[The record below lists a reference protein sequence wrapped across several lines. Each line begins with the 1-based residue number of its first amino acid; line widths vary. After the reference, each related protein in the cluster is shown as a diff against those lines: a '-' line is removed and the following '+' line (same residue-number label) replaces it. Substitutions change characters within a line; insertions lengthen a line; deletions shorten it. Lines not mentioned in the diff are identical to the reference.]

1 MELMKQF
8 EKTLQGNRITDGFK
22 DIKAAEEGVQKL
34 TGTTAA
40 YNKAKERET
49 KLTERLAIAQ
59 TRQAKTNARISVQI
73 SEQNKLNKQAAK
85 EQLGLVNAYD
95 KLNNELKEARK
106 EYKNLAAAEKA
117 NTREGEALLANI
129 TRLDKK
135 LKDIDNT
142 VGQNFRSVGNYSDA
156 LKDLNAKVD
165 SSIKKFGQ
173 QVLAIAGV
181 GIGLN
186 ELTGIVSTQGN
197 LQQSINTLFEGTPEQ
212 AEEVQT
218 RITALGDT
226 FNKDYNEIL
235 FAANAASKEFGITL
249 PAALD
254 LIDQGFTKG
263 ADVRGQFLDQLEEYS
278 TQFVNVG
285 LNAEEAI
292 AVITQ
297 SQQAGVFSD
306 KGVDLIKEAGIRL
319 SEMPKATQDALKAID
334 ISASGIQ
341 ERIQSGTSTL
351 FEEVQAI
358 SNRLSQLPPQSVEVG
373 QALADIFG
381 GPGEDAKGFVLTLG
395 TVETNLGLLE
405 DKTTEYT
412 KAQRAWSETLAEIK
426 VSISKGLAPVLGF
439 LAKNFDTILSV
450 VVSLGAA
457 FLTYKTA
464 IIATNLTTKVFSATT
479 KAAAAAQWLLQGGVK
494 GVTAA
499 IKTLDKTTKA
509 SILGALAGIA
519 VGAADA
525 FGLFGDEVEDTG
537 KSLSAVERITREA
550 NASFAEE
557 EAKLNSLFGQ
567 LKKTNAGTEE
577 REQLINRI
585 NNTYGTTL
593 QNLSD
598 EAAFAAQVG
607 EAYKE
612 VTNQLR
618 RKALLQAREGE
629 LIPLYQRQAEQLD
642 RVNKEQERLDD
653 LLNGRDISMIIDAEE
668 FRQVD
673 AIQTNLRVLNTTLNQ
688 TNKEIDDVIQST
700 NEQIKAY
707 GQVGA
712 AAQNASGGVTRGAAK
727 LAEQEQKQLTRL
739 QQLQKQLKENQQE
752 REKILKTEQ
761 DASSETFK
769 NLEKEDKELRNQI
782 EVLKEILDLKKREQE
797 AEREAEKLRQ
807 DQERL
812 RKAQQEDRLND
823 AIAFRK
829 EIEQNLGDSISQVEV
844 EDFEKALE
852 EEFEIRKD
860 AVEKQ
865 SEFILENAELTAE
878 ERLAI
883 EQETNNKLEQL
894 DRQREDQLGDFYE
907 RVIDQ
912 NKSAAEEVT
921 ENTQTLA
928 ESLSEFTSEVS
939 DLVEEVLDNSF
950 ERAQRAIDRDSEAVQ
965 NRIDQLRADARS
977 GEIDNEEALVAEE
990 RKREELERKRLE
1002 QEKRRAEIQLILA
1015 GLKSFNESIDGGTS
1029 PTGALAQ
1036 TGATITAL
1044 LSLLDVAAFEHG
1056 GDIPGGEQLIRVNEK
1071 GPEFVAHAKATAKY
1085 GPELR
1090 AMNAGTFN
1098 PLDHVDDSTLQN
1110 LAHNPW
1116 LMTPANIVKED
1127 NNQKVVNAISE
1138 MQSDLK
1144 DTILSRPAYM
1154 GEFYDKQTGYT
1165 IHQYDKDGTTHRV
1178 HTRNPRD
1185 RYYANKA
1192 LTDKLRKTGI

>member
-1 MELMKQF
+1 MSEKIGASDLWKEDLFKGQIESGEDYIKLLDKLLEKNKEILDSSKALMKQF

-381 GPGEDAKGFVLTLG
+381 GPGEDAKGFVLALG

-525 FGLFGDEVEDTG
+525 FGL
-537 KSLSAVERITREA
+537 S
-550 NASFAEE
+550 
-557 EAKLNSLFGQ
+557 
-567 LKKTNAGTEE
+567 LKKK
-577 REQLINRI
+577 
-585 NNTYGTTL
+585 
-593 QNLSD
+593 QN
-598 EAAFAAQVG
+598 
-607 EAYKE
+607 
-612 VTNQLR
+612 
-618 RKALLQAREGE
+618 
-629 LIPLYQRQAEQLD
+629 
-642 RVNKEQERLDD
+642 
-653 LLNGRDISMIIDAEE
+653 
-668 FRQVD
+668 
-673 AIQTNLRVLNTTLNQ
+673 
-688 TNKEIDDVIQST
+688 
-700 NEQIKAY
+700 
-707 GQVGA
+707 
-712 AAQNASGGVTRGAAK
+712 
-727 LAEQEQKQLTRL
+727 
-739 QQLQKQLKENQQE
+739 
-752 REKILKTEQ
+752 
-761 DASSETFK
+761 
-769 NLEKEDKELRNQI
+769 
-782 EVLKEILDLKKREQE
+782 
-797 AEREAEKLRQ
+797 
-807 DQERL
+807 
-812 RKAQQEDRLND
+812 
-823 AIAFRK
+823 
-829 EIEQNLGDSISQVEV
+829 
-844 EDFEKALE
+844 
-852 EEFEIRKD
+852 
-860 AVEKQ
+860 
-865 SEFILENAELTAE
+865 
-878 ERLAI
+878 
-883 EQETNNKLEQL
+883 
-894 DRQREDQLGDFYE
+894 
-907 RVIDQ
+907 
-912 NKSAAEEVT
+912 
-921 ENTQTLA
+921 
-928 ESLSEFTSEVS
+928 
-939 DLVEEVLDNSF
+939 
-950 ERAQRAIDRDSEAVQ
+950 
-965 NRIDQLRADARS
+965 
-977 GEIDNEEALVAEE
+977 
-990 RKREELERKRLE
+990 
-1002 QEKRRAEIQLILA
+1002 
-1015 GLKSFNESIDGGTS
+1015 
-1029 PTGALAQ
+1029 
-1036 TGATITAL
+1036 
-1044 LSLLDVAAFEHG
+1044 
-1056 GDIPGGEQLIRVNEK
+1056 
-1071 GPEFVAHAKATAKY
+1071 
-1085 GPELR
+1085 
-1090 AMNAGTFN
+1090 
-1098 PLDHVDDSTLQN
+1098 
-1110 LAHNPW
+1110 
-1116 LMTPANIVKED
+1116 
-1127 NNQKVVNAISE
+1127 
-1138 MQSDLK
+1138 
-1144 DTILSRPAYM
+1144 
-1154 GEFYDKQTGYT
+1154 
-1165 IHQYDKDGTTHRV
+1165 
-1178 HTRNPRD
+1178 
-1185 RYYANKA
+1185 
-1192 LTDKLRKTGI
+1192 